1 MVERLCVRYSYFDV
15 KILKF
20 QLFDFACNGVNHG
33 YPNFLWQSTTT
44 AIAGQFTG
52 QTGQISVSG
61 IPNRQNYCVFYLVH
75 TYFTN
80 VAAG

>member
-1 MVERLCVRYSYFDV
+1 MVERFCVCYSYFDV

-20 QLFDFACNGVNHG
+20 QLFDFACNNVNHG
-33 YPNFLWQSTTT
+33 YPNFLWKRATP
-44 AIAGQFTG
+44 AIAGWFAG

-61 IPNRQNYCVFYLVH
+61 IPNRQNCCVIFIVY

-80 VAAG
+80 VAEG